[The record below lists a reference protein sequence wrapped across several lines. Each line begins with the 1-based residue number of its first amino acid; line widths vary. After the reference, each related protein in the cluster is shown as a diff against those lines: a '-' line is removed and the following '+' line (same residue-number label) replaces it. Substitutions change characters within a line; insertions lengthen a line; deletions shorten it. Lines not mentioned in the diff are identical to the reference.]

1 MSAADDETAS
11 GEELHLVRSAPLDW
25 VHALAERLDEAG
37 IARHVN
43 PIGERRATDSTWGV
57 YVREADLERALEL
70 DRVVMRELMP
80 DVPEDFD
87 PSTLDTNQCPACSE
101 PVSEGA
107 SECPGCGLALL

>member
-1 MSAADDETAS
+1 MSAPDDEAVP

-25 VHALAERLDEAG
+25 IHALAERLEEAG
-37 IARHVN
+37 IPLQVN
-43 PIGERRATDSTWGV
+43 PLGERRATDSTWGL
-57 YVREADLERALEL
+57 YVREADLERALEV

-87 PSTLDTNQCPACSE
+87 PSRLDTSQCPACAE
-101 PVSEGA
+101 PVSEGS